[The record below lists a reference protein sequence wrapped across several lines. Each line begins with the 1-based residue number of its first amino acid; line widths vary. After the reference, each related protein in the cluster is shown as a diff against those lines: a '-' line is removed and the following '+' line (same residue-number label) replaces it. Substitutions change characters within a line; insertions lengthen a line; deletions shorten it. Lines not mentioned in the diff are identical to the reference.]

1 MAIIK
6 VGFLVSYDYE
16 FIKESLP
23 RVYDHVSEIYFAVD
37 ENGKTWSGE
46 SLHIKDE
53 FWDWVNRFDRQ
64 KKIQIYRD
72 SFYLPGLTPIEC
84 DTRERMLLNKRMGQ
98 ADWYVQIDADEY
110 FLDFRSFAEKLSHLN
125 TDKPTSVYC
134 SMITLFK
141 QLNSGFLLIKDSLE
155 TLSFATNHPE
165 YDLSRNNSANLHIHW
180 PDLVLHQSW
189 ARPSEDI
196 WFKLNNWGHKHDFN
210 VSSFYKLWNAID
222 EHNFYCLSNFHPLYP
237 PTWPGLVFMIGG
249 IKEILESEKL
259 NGVAMTRGD
268 VKRKSL
274 LSRIWKEIKA

>member
-6 VGFLVSYDYE
+6 AGFLISYDYE

-23 RVYDHVSEIYFAVD
+23 RVYDYVDEIYFALD
-37 ENGKTWSGE
+37 TDGLTWSGAP
-46 SLHIKDE
+46 LHIADE
-53 FWDWVNRFDRQ
+53 FWQWLKRFDQ
-64 KKIQIYRD
+64 QNKIQIYRE
-72 SFYLPGLTPIEC
+72 SFYLPGLTPIQCE
-84 DTRERMLLNKRMGQ
+84 TRARTLLNKRMGK

-110 FLDFRSFAEKLSHLN
+110 FLDFKTVAEKLTQLKV
-125 TDKPTSVYC
+125 DQPTTVC
-134 SMITLFK
+134 CGLVTLFK
-141 QLNSGFLLIKDSLE
+141 QVSGGFLLIKDAVE
-155 TLSFATNHPE
+155 TLSFATNNSE
-165 YDLSRNNSANLHIHW
+165 YELTRSNSANVHLHW

-210 VSSFYKLWNAID
+210 VTSFYKLWNAID

-249 IKEILESEKL
+249 IKEILESENL